1 MTEDKERYNALAMM
15 TISHEPRAFNTSVTM
30 VKRFS
35 FTHKTNPGIPQVEQ
49 F

>member
-1 MTEDKERYNALAMM
+1 MTEDKETYNALATL

-35 FTHKTNPGIPQVEQ
+35 FTHKTNPGLPQVEL

>member
-1 MTEDKERYNALAMM
+1 MTEDKETYNALATL

-30 VKRFS
+30 VK
-35 FTHKTNPGIPQVEQ
+35 TNPGPPQVEQ